1 MNEEEKE
8 KILGIIDAYV
18 RAFEMADADLMQTCL
33 GLMILALLK
42 WRTIFLSLFV
52 VRGFFG

>member
-42 WRTIFLSLFV
+42 
-52 VRGFFG
+52 